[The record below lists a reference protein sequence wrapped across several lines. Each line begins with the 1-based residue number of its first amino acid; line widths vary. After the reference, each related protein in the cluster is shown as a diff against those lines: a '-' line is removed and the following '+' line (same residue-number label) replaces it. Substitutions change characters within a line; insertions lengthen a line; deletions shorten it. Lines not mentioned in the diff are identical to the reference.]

1 MQYQSQ
7 SVAKLYFI
15 LIDRMKMDWQSA
27 SDYARRLFEESRWS
41 KCIYAYV
48 QAAFICMQQNDG
60 SLSDAE
66 RLRLASLM
74 K

>member
-1 MQYQSQ
+1 
-7 SVAKLYFI
+7 
-15 LIDRMKMDWQSA
+15 MKMDWKSA
-27 SDYARRLFEESRWS
+27 SEYARRLFEESRWS

-60 SLSDAE
+60 TLSDAE